1 MDAQMKTAN
10 VTELEVDL
18 LLDAIYERYHYDF
31 RHYARSCLVRRVA
44 RAQSIVGSSTV
55 TQLLDRVVHDPETFT
70 TVLHCL
76 TIQVS
81 DLFRDPEYY
90 RALRDSV
97 LPHLRTYPSIR
108 IWVAGCGTGEEAYS
122 FAIMLQEE
130 GLLDRALIYATDI
143 DVESLATAGLGA
155 YPDDR
160 VRRFSQNYF
169 QAGGRASLSDYYT
182 AAYSRVAF
190 RPELRRRILFSD
202 HCLATDAAFAEMQL
216 VSCRNVLIY
225 FDRELQNRVVRLF
238 EDSLCPRGFLGLGA
252 KESLVGTRYS
262 GGFEPFAAAEKI
274 YRLKRDR

>member
-1 MDAQMKTAN
+1 MKTAN

-169 QAGGRASLSDYYT
+169 QAGGLFSRRLPPRVAPPHPVFGSLSGHGRGLCGNAARLLPQRPHLLRSGT
-182 AAYSRVAF
+182 A
-190 RPELRRRILFSD
+190 
-202 HCLATDAAFAEMQL
+202 
-216 VSCRNVLIY
+216 
-225 FDRELQNRVVRLF
+225 
-238 EDSLCPRGFLGLGA
+238 
-252 KESLVGTRYS
+252 
-262 GGFEPFAAAEKI
+262 EPGRQTF
-274 YRLKRDR
+274 